1 MGGFPTV
8 DGNPSSLLGTSAG
21 TGCNAKG
28 AEEDAKDK
36 DDEEGDEGGDGED
49 DEDVIH

>member
-8 DGNPSSLLGTSAG
+8 DDNPSSLLGTSTG
-21 TGCNAKG
+21 TDCDAEG
-28 AEEDAKDK
+28 AEEGARDE
-36 DDEEGDEGGDGED
+36 DDEEGDEGD